1 MKVYLVSMM
10 NAFILMVFG
19 LWSFIGSETPSMIAL
34 IPIMTGAFLLS
45 LIHGLRYGSK
55 TATNISMVLTS
66 VILFALI
73 VPFISAL
80 GHADSAAIYRIGF
93 MMVSCSIAIGFFV
106 SKMIKVRKRRVKI
119 KG

>member
-10 NAFILMVFG
+10 NAFVLMTLG
-19 LWSFIGSETPSMIAL
+19 LWGFLGSESSSPVSL
-34 IPIMTGAFLLS
+34 IPIIAGAFLLS

-55 TATNISMVLTS
+55 PMANISMVLTFL
-66 VILFALI
+66 ILIAMI

-80 GHADSAAIYRIGF
+80 SHNDSAATYRIGF
-93 MMVSCSIAIGFFV
+93 MMVSCSTAIGFFV
-106 SKMIKVRKRRVKI
+106 SKIIKIRKRRLKI

>member
-1 MKVYLVSMM
+1 MKIYLVSMM
-10 NAFILMVFG
+10 NAFVLMILG
-19 LWSFIGSETPSMIAL
+19 LWSFIGSETPSLTAL

-55 TATNISMVLTS
+55 PAANISMVLTS
-66 VILFALI
+66 LILIAMI

-80 GHADSAAIYRIGF
+80 GHNDGASVYRIGF
-93 MMVSCSIAIGFFV
+93 MMASCSVAIGFFV

>member
-10 NAFILMVFG
+10 NAFVLMIFG
-19 LWSFIGSETPSMIAL
+19 LWSFIGSETPSLPAL

-55 TATNISMVLTS
+55 SAANISLVLTLL
-66 VILFALI
+66 ILIAMI

-80 GHADSAAIYRIGF
+80 GLNDSAVSYRIGF
-93 MMVSCSIAIGFFV
+93 MMVSCSIAIGFFL
-106 SKMIKVRKRRVKI
+106 SKMIKIRKRRVKI